1 MYIWVSMTQTIAD
14 LSDAGRASSMPSR
27 TNRVKPCIRIRLP
40 RCKPK
45 PDGRQVDN
53 FDSAH

>member
-1 MYIWVSMTQTIAD
+1 MTQTIAD
-14 LSDAGRASSMPSR
+14 LSDAGRVSSMPSR

-45 PDGRQVDN
+45 PGGRQVDN